1 MKHENKNS
9 FFKIV
14 WSAGKKDI
22 LLSIPWLPIYSFSEI
37 ILALSAGTILQLVF
51 VTTPRIQISELI
63 PGDFKNYIHFNEVI
77 DRRELVFIIPIFIV
91 VAALIKL
98 ISGFMS
104 SYLTERAG
112 HKVAHSLREEML
124 KGFLSSP
131 GNTLDQKNPDS
142 TANQLMQDTALLQ
155 GAISKG
161 TISAARDFIVLI
173 GIIASMLIISWKTF
187 IIGLAIVVPLALL
200 LRKISQKLNF
210 YTREGQKKQI
220 GISTRIL
227 STHNGLLS
235 VNALRSHDREERDFE
250 VLNIKNYFFM
260 KKSLFVRTFFSPSM
274 EFFATAVLAVIFAWR
289 LSFVDNFQSGTYS
302 TMLIL
307 LAFSFRYIKN
317 IAGTITFF
325 SEIKVVLQRVKNFIG
340 DYSHSSLYK
349 RPIAL
354 SSQSKEAVIAKNVT
368 YITEGGKAILE
379 NCSLKIPK
387 GCKVAFIG
395 ESGAGKTTF
404 LRSLAGLIIPNEG
417 EISVTSDFLLASQ
430 SPYIF
435 RGTVKENIIYAEQG
449 IPEHIS
455 DDKAKEL
462 VLALMLA
469 FSDSG
474 SQLMLDKKLGFLG
487 DGLSGGEKARVALA
501 RTLFASPKLI
511 LLDEPTA
518 NLDTNSAN
526 LFWQAIHKWKSKD
539 SEHTVIAVSHSINE
553 VKDFDMCYVFENGKI
568 TKQGAPREILSYV

>member
-1 MKHENKNS
+1 MKQENS
-9 FFKIV
+9 FLKII
-14 WSAGKKDI
+14 WKAGKKDI
-22 LLSIPWLPIYSFSEI
+22 LFSIPWLPIYSLSEI

-51 VTTPRIQISELI
+51 VTTPRIQVSELI
-63 PGDFKNYIHFNEVI
+63 PGNFKDYVHFHQVI
-77 DRRELVFIIPIFIV
+77 DRRDLIFIIPIFIII
-91 VAALIKL
+91 AALIKL

-131 GNTLDQKNPDS
+131 GNILDQKNPDA

-155 GAISKG
+155 GAVSKG
-161 TISAARDFIVLI
+161 TISAARDFVVLV
-173 GIIASMLIISWKTF
+173 GIIISMLIISWKTF
-187 IIGLAIVVPLALL
+187 FIGIVIVVPMAYS

-227 STHNGLLS
+227 STHNGLLTI
-235 VNALRSHDREERDFE
+235 NALRSHEREKKDFE
-250 VLNIKNYFFM
+250 NLNIKNYYFM
-260 KKSLFVRTFFSPSM
+260 KKSLFVRTFFSPGM
-274 EFFATAVLAVIFAWR
+274 EFFATFILAAIFSWR
-289 LSFVDNFQSGTYS
+289 LSFTENFQSGTYS
-302 TMLIL
+302 SMLIL
-307 LAFSFRYIKN
+307 LAFSFKYIKN

-325 SEIKVVLQRVKNFIG
+325 SEIKVVLHRVKNFIG
-340 DYSHSSLYK
+340 DFSKTGHYK
-349 RPIAL
+349 RPSPL
-354 SSQSKEAVIAKNVT
+354 PNHSKEAVIAHNVT
-368 YITEGGKAILE
+368 YKTESGKIILE
-379 NCSLKIPK
+379 NCSLKIEK
-387 GCKVAFIG
+387 GKKIAFIG

-404 LRSLAGLIIPNEG
+404 LRSLAGLIIPSDG
-417 EISVTSDFLLASQ
+417 EISLTADFLLASQ

-462 VLALMLA
+462 VLALMLS

-474 SQLMLDKKLGFLG
+474 SQLILDKKLGFLG

-518 NLDTNSAN
+518 NLDSISAN
-526 LFWQAIHKWKSKD
+526 LFWQAIHKWKAKD
-539 SEHTVIAVSHSINE
+539 SEHTVIAVSHSLNE
-553 VKDFDMCYVFENGKI
+553 VKDFDFCYVFENGTI
-568 TKQGAPREILSYV
+568 AKQGTPQEILNYV